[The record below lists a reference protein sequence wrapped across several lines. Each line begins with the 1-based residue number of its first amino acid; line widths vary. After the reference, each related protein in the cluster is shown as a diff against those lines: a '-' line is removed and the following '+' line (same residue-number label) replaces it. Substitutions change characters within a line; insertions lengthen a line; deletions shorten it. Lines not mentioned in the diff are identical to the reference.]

1 MKINVV
7 TDKVKQIY
15 DGLNAGKR
23 YILRRDLANKQALF
37 DGGKLRFFVPTA
49 NLYMTNGYIGWQHY
63 GSSANK
69 NTLKE
74 LQWVIDVIFNG
85 DDDFV
90 DMADAEKDV
99 RCGVDNAKRG
109 ASY

>member
-7 TDKVKQIY
+7 TDKVKQLY
-15 DGLNAGKR
+15 NGLNNGKR
-23 YILRRDLANKQALF
+23 YVLRRDLESKQKLF
-37 DGGKLRFFVPTA
+37 DSGELRFFVPTA
-49 NLYMTNGYIGWQHY
+49 NLYMANGYIGWRHY

-74 LQWVIDVIFNG
+74 LQWVIDVIFKG

-90 DMADAEKDV
+90 DMAEAEKDV

-109 ASY
+109 V